1 MKLLFSFILSTIGFF
16 VFAQNTY
23 YSKAIATNFND
34 INSWGENTDGS
45 GASPASISNLN
56 NFVIRNSSN
65 LTLNGNATVR
75 NLKITTGTLNVNAD
89 TLKVEIAA
97 ANNTEFLV
105 QNNATLNL
113 GGTGTIDVRGAVYFE
128 TIANF
133 NQNGGLLLIDG
144 NSGQTSTSY
153 VGTNTATRLFGIGFT
168 TGGVFSNFVNDSTK
182 FNLNS
187 GIIRIVDP
195 PLSTLSLA
203 YAVSYRGGTSIKMGA
218 NHTFEFGDGV
228 STQSGSSSSGFAYN
242 LVVNGGTLLFGNIV
256 SNSLNGTNRKVSFD
270 GSIQKNLTILSGE
283 FVSSQSLSLGGNL
296 INEGTFIS
304 NNLAFENKIS
314 TFTVPTYPITI
325 SQSISGNGIFKE
337 YVTSG
342 VAELNFSA
350 IKINNSSSTGVVFS
364 NANSLISGGNL
375 GTALSVDFTN
385 GTISTNGLEFILGAS
400 TTKVGNVYNATT
412 GGFVSGTP
420 LTIWKSTNIGS
431 LTAGTQPGKISN
443 TGLFP
448 FVFNKKDRSVFIQYS
463 GATSGGKITITHN
476 ANGSSFHS
484 TTITDGTYTVQNQS
498 NDSWTL
504 SQMGIT
510 GLTSFVLGINGQ
522 DIYKVLNGNNRI
534 TLENSI
540 VTGSTH
546 RTGTTF
552 PHAQRAIPFSAF
564 NNTFYIGASNSD
576 VPIQTVTSGNWET
589 PSLWSRGLL
598 PSCNDAIYIIHDI
611 SVNADN
617 GECKNLTV
625 ETNGKLNILESKLTV
640 GCTLNNNPFT
650 CNGTLNISG
659 GEMLVNGVAIFN
671 ATATF
676 NQNGGTLSLDWNNN
690 GIVASSSSSTL
701 LQILT
706 NNLSLNEGKIVFI
719 DPPAGTNT
727 TYPIFSFAPP
737 TAVTYSCGNNHAI
750 QFGNGISTTVGGSA
764 GGFDFTTFV
773 TSKFNPSNLVVNT
786 PIATN
791 NIVNL
796 KSTTVVKNN
805 INITQGELKSTFPIF
820 VKGNIQNDGILTL
833 EQTLYLSDEN
843 AALVNT
849 PQSIS
854 GNGTFRNKTTN
865 STGSFTNC
873 FIYNTNSDGVTI
885 NAPIRI
891 SSTLALSPGIVNVA
905 PNASLILG
913 TTTAAGTLSLSS
925 SYPTNARM
933 IRGAFTRVFPAN
945 RTAAGTYTIATIYP
959 IGVGTTYLPL
969 YFDPATSSAGA
980 TSITAQAFNTNLGQA
995 GLNISNL
1002 SNNRWEYTSTSNLV
1016 ASNIRADVSTS
1027 LSTNTVFVQAD
1038 SISGAYSILPNTINA
1053 VSGSLLTAYAF
1064 PVASMK
1070 KYLSYGIAPV
1080 CPAPSNQA
1088 TNWIT
1093 DVTNIS
1099 DIAARFTPAT
1109 SNPSGYLIVRYAL
1122 NAATTVPSNNVFYAQ
1137 GNTIGTGVVVYRGP
1151 NNTFS
1156 DVGLSSNTNYDYYVY
1171 SYNTGNCSGIV
1182 YNTTSP
1188 LKQTVKT
1195 CTIVVQS
1202 PTDLAVSSITPNQLV
1217 INWTLSVSNPSNQT
1231 LEVSTNSA
1239 FNTLLPNFPITLA
1252 SSVKQYLVTGLS
1264 PNTTYYFRIKV
1275 LGSFSCTSS
1284 YTPTV
1289 SATTCNFVNNTT
1301 LNFEGST
1308 VWGGDCWT
1316 AQKIQGFSGFQ
1327 IGSNIG
1333 SSLIN
1338 PPAAQGTNR
1347 LYFSTASSG
1356 SMNRLISPLINPN
1369 GKSHLDVSFQ
1379 WYENELVSDPSQTL
1393 EGVIVQY
1400 STDGITWI
1408 DVSSTI
1414 RVYGSSSKWV
1424 LKKLTI
1430 PTNNN
1435 SFMFVGF
1442 QFTAKSGYGLF
1453 MDDIKINPNDCNT
1466 AENPIISNLTHNVV
1480 NVTWSNP
1487 STSVTEYDWE
1497 IRTSGEGGTGTT
1509 GLIAQG
1515 TTNQNS
1521 FSYSTLNS
1529 QTVYQIYLKS
1539 NCQSGLQS
1547 AWIGPMIIK
1556 TACAPQQLNTTTET
1570 FTSGIPSCWYKGNG
1584 ALTTN
1589 TTLNLYS
1596 YNTWQIGNFGNTGTN
1611 QAIRVNPSGAG
1622 FDSWLISEPYDLERD
1637 GGIISYKFGVT
1648 GWGNSTAQTTLGAN
1662 RIDVVVSTDNGLTW
1676 SSNNIIKT
1684 YTGVG
1689 NYSNIGTIETIKLSN
1704 YSGIIRIGFLVA
1716 ARTSSPDIDFFI
1728 DDFSVTRL
1736 PSLKAKVYLN
1746 AYEDATLLPAL
1757 LKTMPGFPTSD
1768 PYRNA
1773 PYNTSFVHVN
1783 NPANITI
1790 NPSVLN
1796 ATGNDAIVD
1805 WMFLELR
1812 SGNPGSTSVVFTKSV
1827 LIQKDGDLITPDGNN
1842 IITFSDASFD
1852 NYFLAIRHR
1861 SHLGFRTLDK
1871 VLLSNSPSILNFTNY
1886 SIPTNGTLT
1895 TVNFTRVMT
1904 GGDANSDGAIDAFD
1918 FVIWE
1923 TQNGLFDDYQLN
1935 SDFNLD
1941 GASDAFDFLIWE
1953 LNNGK
1958 FEDLN

>member
-1 MKLLFSFILSTIGFF
+1 MKFLFYFILLSNVTFSY
-16 VFAQNTY
+16 AQNTY
-23 YSKAIATNFND
+23 YSKANATNFND
-34 INSWGENTDGS
+34 VNSWGINTDGS
-45 GASPASISNLN
+45 GASPVSISNSD
-56 NFVIRNSSN
+56 NFVIRNASN
-65 LTLNGNATVR
+65 LTLNGNVTVR
-75 NLKITTGTLNVNAD
+75 NLKITAGTLNVNTD
-89 TLKVEIAA
+89 TLKVEIAG

-113 GGTGTIDVRGAVYFE
+113 GGTGVIDVRGAIYFE
-128 TIANF
+128 SIANF
-133 NQNGGLLLIDG
+133 NQNGGLLQIDG

-168 TGGVFSNFVNDSTK
+168 TGGAFSNFVNDSTK

-203 YAVSYRGGTSIKMGA
+203 YAVSYRGGSSIKMGA
-218 NHTFEFGDGV
+218 NHTFELGDGL

-256 SNSLNGTNRKVSFD
+256 SNPLNGTNRKVSFD

-304 NNLAFENKIS
+304 SNLAFENKIS

-350 IKINNSSSTGVVFS
+350 IKINNSSLMGVVFS
-364 NANSLISGGNL
+364 NANSLISSGNL
-375 GTALSVDFTN
+375 GTALSIDFTN

-431 LTAGTQPGKISN
+431 LTAGAQPGKNSN

-448 FVFNKKDRSVFIQYS
+448 FVFNNKDRSVFIQYS
-463 GATSGGKITITHN
+463 GATSGGKITITYN

-484 TTITDGTYTVQNQS
+484 TAITDGAYTVQNQS

-504 SQMGIT
+504 SQTGIT

-522 DIYKVLNGNNRI
+522 DIYKILNGNSRI

-546 RTGTTF
+546 RAGTTF
-552 PHAQRAIPFSAF
+552 PHAQRTIPFSAF
-564 NNTFYIGASNSD
+564 NNSFYIGGSNAD
-576 VPIQTVTSGNWET
+576 IPIQTVTSGNWET
-589 PSLWSRGLL
+589 PNIWSRGML
-598 PSCNDAIYIIHDI
+598 PSCTDIAYIIHDI
-611 SVNADN
+611 SVNSSN
-617 GECKNLTV
+617 VECKNLIV
-625 ETNGKLNILESKLTV
+625 ETIGKLNILGSKLTV
-640 GCTLNNNPFT
+640 GCTLNNNSFT
-650 CNGTLNISG
+650 CNGIFNISG
-659 GEMLVNGVAIFN
+659 GEMLVNGIAIFN
-671 ATATF
+671 STATF

-690 GIVASSSSSTL
+690 GNAATSSSSTL
-701 LQILT
+701 LQFLT
-706 NNLSLNEGKIVFI
+706 SNLNLDGGKIVFI
-719 DPPAGTNT
+719 DPPAGTNA
-727 TYPIFSFAPP
+727 TYPLFSFSPP
-737 TAVTYSCGNNHAI
+737 TTVTYNCGNNHII
-750 QFGNGISTTVGGSA
+750 QFGDGISTTIGGSA

-773 TSKFNPSNLVVNT
+773 TSKFNPSNIVVNT

-805 INITQGELKSTFPIF
+805 INITQGELKSTFPLF

-854 GNGTFRNKTTN
+854 GNGTFRNKTTG

-885 NAPIRI
+885 NVPIRI

-905 PNASLILG
+905 SNASLILG
-913 TTTAAGTLSLSS
+913 TTTAAGTLNLSS

-969 YFDPATSSAGA
+969 YFDPTTSSAGA
-980 TSITAQAFNTNLGQA
+980 TTITAQAFNTNLGQA

-1002 SNNRWEYTSTSNLV
+1002 SNNRWEFTSTSNLV
-1016 ASNIRADVSTS
+1016 ASNIRADVPTS
-1027 LSTNTVFVQAD
+1027 LPTNTVFVQAD
-1038 SISGAYSILPNTINA
+1038 STNGAYSLLPNTINA
-1053 VSGSLLTAYAF
+1053 VSNTLLTAYAF

-1070 KYLSYGIAPV
+1070 KYLSYGTAPSCV
-1080 CPAPSNQA
+1080 APSNQA
-1088 TNWIT
+1088 TNWVT
-1093 DVTNIS
+1093 DVTNQS
-1099 DIAARFTPAT
+1099 DIAARFTPAI

-1122 NAATTVPSNNVFYAQ
+1122 NATTTAPSNNVFYAQ

-1156 DVGLSSNTNYDYYVY
+1156 DAGLSSNTNYDYYVY
-1171 SYNTGNCSGIV
+1171 SYNSGNCSGIV

-1195 CTIVVQS
+1195 CTIIVQS

-1289 SATTCNFVNNTT
+1289 SATTCNIVSNAT
-1301 LNFEGST
+1301 LNFEGSA
-1308 VWGGDCWT
+1308 VWGDCWT

-1356 SMNRLISPLINPN
+1356 SMNRLISPPINPN
-1369 GKSHLDVSFQ
+1369 GKSNLDVSFQ
-1379 WYENELVSDPSQTL
+1379 WYENELVSDPSQAL

-1424 LKKLTI
+1424 FKKMTI

-1435 SFMFVGF
+1435 SLMFVGF

-1453 MDDIKINPNDCNT
+1453 MDDIKINPNDCNA

-1487 STSVTEYDWE
+1487 LTSITNYDWE
-1497 IRTSGEGGTGTT
+1497 IRTSGEGGTGAT
-1509 GLIAQG
+1509 GLIAEG
-1515 TTNQNS
+1515 TTNQNG
-1521 FSYSTLNS
+1521 FIYSTLNS

-1539 NCQSGLQS
+1539 NCLSGLQS

-1570 FTSGIPSCWYKGNG
+1570 FTTGIPSCWYKGNG
-1584 ALTTN
+1584 ALTTS

-1596 YNTWQIGNFGNTGTN
+1596 YNTWQLGNFGNTGTN
-1611 QAIRVNPSGAG
+1611 QAIKVNPSGAG
-1622 FDSWLISEPYDLERD
+1622 FDSWLISPPYDLGSD
-1637 GGIISYKFGVT
+1637 GGVISYKVGVT
-1648 GWGNSTAQTTLGAN
+1648 GWANTTAQATIGSN

-1689 NYSNIGTIETIKLSN
+1689 SYSNTGAIETIKLTN
-1704 YSGIIRIGFLVA
+1704 YSGIVRIGFLVA

-1728 DDFSVTRL
+1728 DDFSVSRL
-1736 PSLKAKVYLN
+1736 PSLSAKVYLN
-1746 AYEDATLLPAL
+1746 AYDNTTLLPTT
-1757 LKTMPGFPTSD
+1757 LKTIPGFPTSD
-1768 PYRNA
+1768 PYRTA
-1773 PYNTSFVHVN
+1773 PYNSSFVHIN
-1783 NPANITI
+1783 NLENITI

-1796 ATGNDAIVD
+1796 ATGNDEIVD
-1805 WMFLELR
+1805 WLFLELR
-1812 SGNPGSTSVVFTKSV
+1812 SGNSGSTSVSYTKSV
-1827 LIQKDGDLITPDGNN
+1827 LIQKDGDLVTPKGSN
-1842 IITFSDASFD
+1842 IITFPDANFD

-1861 SHLGFRTLDK
+1861 NHLGFRSLNK
-1871 VLLSNSPSILNFTNY
+1871 ILLSNNPSVLNFTDY
-1886 SIPTNGTLT
+1886 SIATYTPLNIGNNART
-1895 TVNFTRVMT
+1895 MI
-1904 GGDANSDGAIDAFD
+1904 GGDANFDGSIDAFD
-1918 FVIWE
+1918 YILWNS
-1923 TQNGLFDDYQLN
+1923 QNGLYDDYQLN
-1935 SDFNLD
+1935 SDFNFD
-1941 GASDAFDFLIWE
+1941 GACDAFDYIIWE